1 LGHAVE
7 RLTVHPQKG
16 AIRRDSLT
24 TVNDF
29 QKLLGD
35 INWFHPSLGIPNYKL
50 NNLFS
55 ILEGDTSLDSPRTL
69 TSAAE
74 NELQFFGSRL
84 WTAFLTKFDPFFLVN
99 ISFSTFSYRNFSPR
113 ELSFKMVIFKT
124 KRS

>member
-55 ILEGDTSLDSPRTL
+55 ILEVDTSLDSPHAL
-69 TSAAE
+69 THAAK
-74 NELQFFGSRL
+74 NELQIFESQL
-84 WTAFLTKFDPFFLVN
+84 QTAFLTRFDPLKP
-99 ISFSTFSYRNFSPR
+99 ISLLIFPSPHSPTGILAQ
-113 ELSFKMVIFKT
+113 ENSSLEW
-124 KRS
+124 